1 MSNIQNVIACN
12 LMTYRKKNQLSLDK
26 MSKLTNVSKNMLS
39 QIERGESNPTIT
51 TLWKIANGLHLSLS
65 ELTTQQQDNVNFI
78 DSTDILPIEDDN
90 VVVYPYFPYDRSR
103 QFEMFKMEIQP
114 GCETSSEGHHLN
126 SEEFIIVNKGV
137 LTIIVNDEIYH
148 INETQALRFNSDIT
162 HTYQNNTAELITF
175 TATIYYQ

>member
-12 LMTYRKKNQLSLDK
+12 LMAYRKKNQLSLDK

-78 DSTDILPIEDDN
+78 DSTDIFPIEDDN
-90 VVVYPYFPYDRSR
+90 VVVYPYFPYDKSR

-114 GCETSSEGHHLN
+114 GCEKASEGHHLN
-126 SEEFIIVNKGV
+126 SEEFIIVNKGM
-137 LTIIVNDEIYH
+137 LTIIVNDEVYNID
-148 INETQALRFNSDIT
+148 ETQALRFNSDIP
-162 HTYQNNTAELITF
+162 HTYQNNTTELITF
-175 TATIYYQ
+175 TATVYYQ